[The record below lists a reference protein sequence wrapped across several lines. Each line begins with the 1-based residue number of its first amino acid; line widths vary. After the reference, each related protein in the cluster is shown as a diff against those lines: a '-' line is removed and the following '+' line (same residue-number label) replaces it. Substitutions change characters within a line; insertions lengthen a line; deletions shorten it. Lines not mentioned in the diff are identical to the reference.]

1 MRKTLPALLLLGAC
15 SIGHTQ
21 LPLPEG
27 FLALEGR
34 TEEAT
39 GPHAVLGCDL
49 VLNDSGSLLSLE
61 IQPGCRISRIEEGG
75 AADLAGLQVG
85 DTLLSFEGVR
95 TDDPERIPALLRGR
109 RGGEE
114 ATLRAQRG
122 AKVFE
127 VSATLQEKNFSQARI
142 LFWVDR
148 ALLRAAFEDGKDE
161 SAFPVVVEV
170 GPDSP
175 LSAVGVGPGDSI
187 QSFQGSD
194 PGSAAELVRRI
205 GRELGPGDPFRIWT
219 RSPGGVG
226 REVRGRAWSPDRILT
241 EFRLWPLF
249 SWNLDPGEDR
259 EVLIVGDLIL
269 ASVLK
274 KIREGGETRWSI
286 CSVFSWKTGIP
297 ELEDAYPSA
306 KR

>member
-15 SIGHTQ
+15 SIGHSQ

-34 TEEAT
+34 KEEAT
-39 GPHAVLGCDL
+39 GPHADLGLDL

-61 IQPGCRISRIEEGG
+61 IQPGCRISGIEEGG

-85 DTLLSFEGVR
+85 DTRLSFEGVP
-95 TDDPERIPALLRGR
+95 TDDPERMQALLRGR

-114 ATLRAQRG
+114 AILRAQRG
-122 AKVFE
+122 TKVFE
-127 VSATLQEKNFSQARI
+127 VSATLQGNELAPAHI

-161 SAFPVVVEV
+161 SAFPVVAQVT
-170 GPDSP
+170 PDSP
-175 LSAVGVGPGDSI
+175 LAAVGVGPGDAI
-187 QSFQGSD
+187 ESFQGRD

-205 GRELGPGDPFRIWT
+205 GRELGPGDPFRIWA
-219 RSPGGVG
+219 RSFGGAG
-226 REVRGRAWSPDRILT
+226 REVRGKAWSPGRILT
-241 EFRLWPLF
+241 ELRLWPFF
-249 SWNLDPGEDR
+249 SWSLSPEDDR
-259 EVLIVGDLIL
+259 EVLIVGDLVL

-286 CSVFSWKTGIP
+286 FSVFSWKTGIP
-297 ELEDAYPSA
+297 ELEEVYPSA
-306 KR
+306 RR

>member
-1 MRKTLPALLLLGAC
+1 M
-15 SIGHTQ
+15 
-21 LPLPEG
+21 
-27 FLALEGR
+27 
-34 TEEAT
+34 
-39 GPHAVLGCDL
+39 
-49 VLNDSGSLLSLE
+49 
-61 IQPGCRISRIEEGG
+61 
-75 AADLAGLQVG
+75 G
-85 DTLLSFEGVR
+85 DILLSFEGVP

-127 VSATLQEKNFSQARI
+127 VSATLQEKEFSQARI

-170 GPDSP
+170 SPDSP

-187 QSFQGSD
+187 ESFQGSD

-286 CSVFSWKTGIP
+286 FSVFSWKTGIP
-297 ELEDAYPSA
+297 ELEDTYPSA